1 MSPAYSSP
9 NSSDSFVNLF
19 GFTNRGFGC
28 HFASDVAGTIHF
40 LDKLLDDFGQKMCN
54 EMRIANAIVKMDFM
68 SPGNEFTESNTPKKK
83 DGGGGLDAVTN
94 REKKPSIGM
103 ILFLFR

>member
-1 MSPAYSSP
+1 MSRERYTSSI
-9 NSSDSFVNLF
+9 NFWTILARKCA
-19 GFTNRGFGC
+19 TN
-28 HFASDVAGTIHF
+28 
-40 LDKLLDDFGQKMCN
+40 
-54 EMRIANAIVKMDFM
+54 EIANAIVKMDFM

-103 ILFLFR
+103 ILLLFR

>member
-1 MSPAYSSP
+1 MDRLLSRSLRAEEV
-9 NSSDSFVNLF
+9 SFEQICSTQSTYNKSQV
-19 GFTNRGFGC
+19 
-28 HFASDVAGTIHF
+28 
-40 LDKLLDDFGQKMCN
+40 LDDFGQKMCN